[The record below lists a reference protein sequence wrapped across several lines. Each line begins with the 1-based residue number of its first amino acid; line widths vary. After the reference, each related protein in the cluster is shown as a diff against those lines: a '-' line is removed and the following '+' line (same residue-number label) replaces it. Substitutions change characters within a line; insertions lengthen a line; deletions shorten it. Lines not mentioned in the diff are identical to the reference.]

1 MIHKPINCNVMKLNE
16 SLACRV
22 PEVFRLRYKQA
33 MNRLK
38 GRQSGVV
45 IVGINPPG
53 QGKKKHSLYFSSKIK
68 NTRAKYATL
77 LFDVLKYTVVVGFA

>member
-1 MIHKPINCNVMKLNE
+1 M
-16 SLACRV
+16 
-22 PEVFRLRYKQA
+22 
-33 MNRLK
+33 
-38 GRQSGVV
+38 V